1 MLGLLMVS
9 TYNYGLGRKRLYDR
23 QVDDWLTRNKLYGT
37 DGDVSFPVP
46 RSVYVKVP
54 AYEYDLDMAEKNYID
69 DKQENKEK
77 RAGEISSVVIEIY
90 RVCQV
95 WS

>member
-1 MLGLLMVS
+1 MVS